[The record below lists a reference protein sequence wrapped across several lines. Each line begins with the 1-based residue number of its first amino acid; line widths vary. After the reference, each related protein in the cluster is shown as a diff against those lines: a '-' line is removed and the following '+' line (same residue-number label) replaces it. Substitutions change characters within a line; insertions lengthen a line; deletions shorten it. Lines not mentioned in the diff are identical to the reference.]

1 MQVTLSVYLGPSRGS
16 NTRSYRAN
24 QQTNSQRQGQ
34 SQSQGQGEYSTTTV
48 SSATEDGSD
57 SCMLT
62 PLSSASG
69 LRTEPQPLTTS
80 SREKLLVCSVFK
92 ESPPSPQYIPRT
104 AASANTGTV
113 RHSFSGCGTG
123 GMGMDRIA
131 CTTTDYY
138 SSSDTPTLTPTASTP
153 TTAIPTT
160 NSIDTH
166 AVCPS
171 PPTSCRESN
180 KTESNKHTN
189 SNKSNKHNTISSSA
203 TNNTV
208 QYITIEVAD
217 NGIGI
222 PVDKVDTLFAPFKQ
236 TQRFAGGMFILY
248 ALLCMYVLYSA
259 ILVLMNVISVYI

>member
-1 MQVTLSVYLGPSRGS
+1 MCHDINLIYACLQVTLSVYLGPS

-24 QQTNSQRQGQ
+24 QQTHIQRQG
-34 SQSQGQGEYSTTTV
+34 QSQGQGEYSTTTV

-57 SCMLT
+57 SYMLT
-62 PLSSASG
+62 PSSSASEP
-69 LRTEPQPLTTS
+69 RTEPQPLTTS
-80 SREKLLVCSVFK
+80 SREKLLACSVFK

-104 AASANTGTV
+104 AASANTSTV
-113 RHSFSGCGTG
+113 RHSFNGCGTG

-138 SSSDTPTLTPTASTP
+138 ISSDTPTLTPTAFTP
-153 TTAIPTT
+153 TTAIPST

-171 PPTSCRESN
+171 PPTSSRSSN

-189 SNKSNKHNTISSSA
+189 SNKSNKHNTISSRT
-203 TNNTV
+203 TNSV
-208 QYITIEVAD
+208 EQYITIEVAD

-248 ALLCMYVLYSA
+248 ACIEVCIYYTVLYSC
-259 ILVLMNVISVYI
+259 